1 KSIFNVFQNALIGAV
16 LAVFILYLFLRDVR
30 TTLIIS
36 LSIPISVIATF
47 VPLYFR
53 NITINI
59 MTLGG
64 IALGI
69 GMLVDN
75 SIVVL
80 ENIYRYHEEGNAS
93 KIAAV
98 KGAKEVSM
106 AVTASTLT
114 TMAVFLPIVF
124 VEGMTSTIFKE
135 LALTVSFSLLMSLLV
150 SLTLIPILSSRT
162 LGKKKEKKEDK
173 VSSLFEKVQEFYN
186 KVLRNALNHRA
197 WAMGITVIIFVGAIA
212 PLFLIGGEFF
222 PPIDEGMF
230 IVDVKLPEGTDIKE
244 TNNVLTEI
252 EKELVKIN
260 EVDTVFSTIGGG
272 VSVSSMGSSTNSN
285 NGNIVV
291 VLKPFKERSRETF
304 KVVEGVRNLGIEI
317 PGAEISVDASS
328 DLMAGLG
335 GDAVNIAIKGEDLD
349 VLQELGEDFKE
360 IVESVEGT
368 REVKHQYEEGMP
380 EVRILID
387 RDVVSQFGLTTFQ
400 IANSVRGNVSGVT
413 ASRFKYGG
421 TELDIVIKGQ

>member
-1 KSIFNVFQNALIGAV
+1 QVHIGDKKLTLKTVGEFTSIKDIEDIPIPLPTGGVIYLRDLGKVSIENKEVNTVSRINGKEGINISVQKQSGVNTVSVSREVQKELKKILDEYPDIKTEIVVDQAEYIVKSIFNVFQNALIGAV

-291 VLKPFKERSRETF
+291 VLKPFKE
-304 KVVEGVRNLGIEI
+304 
-317 PGAEISVDASS
+317 
-328 DLMAGLG
+328 
-335 GDAVNIAIKGEDLD
+335 
-349 VLQELGEDFKE
+349 
-360 IVESVEGT
+360 
-368 REVKHQYEEGMP
+368 
-380 EVRILID
+380 
-387 RDVVSQFGLTTFQ
+387 
-400 IANSVRGNVSGVT
+400 
-413 ASRFKYGG
+413 
-421 TELDIVIKGQ
+421 